1 MNWRHFIA
9 AKVNCELVF
18 LLCRAGCSVK
28 MAMAT
33 GLSAS
38 PSVVTTQEDA
48 LAVMEE
54 LTTHIKVGAGGH
66 GYWLLN
72 AACMVRP

>member
-1 MNWRHFIA
+1 
-9 AKVNCELVF
+9 
-18 LLCRAGCSVK
+18 
-28 MAMAT
+28 MAT

-72 AACMVRP
+72 VAWCGHSYCKISDYKHKILPWTLSQLAI